1 MKNNLEKN
9 WSDAIYD
16 SPLKET
22 TVDGSTKVKQS
33 WASFCNEGFCV
44 KANCAKVSENPTEG
58 RLSKKGKLMQ
68 NTTNQS
74 TRTDCCYYQK
84 RRNKTQTRRVKQQST
99 INAFNE
105 REKHISI
112 RTPCGGNEKVLTFST
127 NYVMV
132 WGLWH
137 IFIFLL
143 ACSFVGLPACQPK
156 MPPTSTVD
164 NMEEN
169 TEVAC
174 RKKIHL
180 CKNDLNIAV
189 GKDNKRCHK

>member
-68 NTTNQS
+68 NTTKAQELTAAIIKNDETKHKLGES
-74 TRTDCCYYQK
+74 
-84 RRNKTQTRRVKQQST
+84 ST

-143 ACSFVGLPACQPK
+143 ACSFVGLPAWEPK

-169 TEVAC
+169 TEFAC
-174 RKKIHL
+174 QKKIHL

-189 GKDNKRCHK
+189 GRDNKRCHK

>member
-1 MKNNLEKN
+1 
-9 WSDAIYD
+9 
-16 SPLKET
+16 
-22 TVDGSTKVKQS
+22 
-33 WASFCNEGFCV
+33 
-44 KANCAKVSENPTEG
+44 
-58 RLSKKGKLMQ
+58 MQ
-68 NTTNQS
+68 NTTKALQELTAATIIKNDETKHKLGES
-74 TRTDCCYYQK
+74 
-84 RRNKTQTRRVKQQST
+84 ST

-137 IFIFLL
+137 IFIFVL

-156 MPPTSTVD
+156 MAPTNTVD

-169 TEVAC
+169 IEFAC
-174 RKKIHL
+174 QKKDTFVQ
-180 CKNDLNIAV
+180 KWP
-189 GKDNKRCHK
+189 